1 MRFLGHRPLS
11 LIAIY
16 GAYFFIAISCAGAQE
31 SSQKP
36 QTAPSSPELKQRPL
50 TAPEGERAVV
60 EGRMRLDVVVTDATG
75 NPVAGLE
82 AKDFSLADNSQAQEI
97 VSFQAADGA
106 PGKAD
111 SRVSLFLM
119 MDTVNSGLVDIGFM
133 REEVEKF
140 LRQNGGHLAQPTT
153 VLVFTDSGFEVVGK
167 TSLDGN
173 TLGDAVH
180 AIKPVVHTIHSAA
193 GGEALLERFQLSG
206 RALGAITAR
215 EVPVPGRKM
224 MVWIGPGWPVMRR
237 EELNYNARSH
247 ELNFD
252 AIASLT
258 NHLRQA
264 RMVLCSAGG
273 GTEFSVQD
281 LLKPVKAPLDASSAN
296 LAVQVLAIHS
306 GGRTL
311 DAGNRSRPAEQLNT
325 CVQEIGAH
333 YTLTFDPPQGEKA
346 FTYHSLTV
354 AVDKPGLKVNTTAG
368 YYAEP

>member
-1 MRFLGHRPLS
+1 
-11 LIAIY
+11 
-16 GAYFFIAISCAGAQE
+16 
-31 SSQKP
+31 
-36 QTAPSSPELKQRPL
+36 
-50 TAPEGERAVV
+50 
-60 EGRMRLDVVVTDATG
+60 MRLDVIVTDAAG
-75 NPVAGLE
+75 NPVPGLE
-82 AKDFSLADNSQAQEI
+82 AKDFTLTDNNQAQKI
-97 VSFQAADGA
+97 ASFHAGDSPSGT
-106 PGKAD
+106 AD
-111 SRVSLFLM
+111 SQVSLFLM
-119 MDTVNSGLVDIGFM
+119 MDTVNSGLVDVGFM

-140 LRQNGGHLAQPTT
+140 LRQNSGRLAQPTT
-153 VLVFTDSGFEVVGK
+153 VLIFTDSGFEVVGK

-173 TLGDAVH
+173 MLADAVH
-180 AIKPVVHTIHSAA
+180 AVKPVVHTIHSAA

-237 EELNYNARSH
+237 EDLNYNARSH

-264 RMVLCSAGG
+264 RMLLCSAGG

-281 LLKPVKAPLDASSAN
+281 LLKPVKSPKEASSGN
-296 LAVQVLAIHS
+296 LAVQVLAIQS

-325 CVQEIGAH
+325 CVQEIGAY

-346 FTYHSLTV
+346 FTYHALRMT
-354 AVDKPGLKVNTTAG
+354 VDKPGLKVNTTAG
-368 YYAEP
+368 YYSEP